1 MIRHPEPPTS
11 TPIPAAV
18 LAPAPA
24 PQRTAPAP
32 GPAPGSSGPDWPHLS
47 GDDLALVALL
57 GLPFLSWDRLRALL
71 QGRTPSQAWAA
82 VCHGQ
87 AGPGLRRAAAA
98 GPPLAELAA
107 TYATV
112 PFARH
117 GSPRY
122 PPALAADHEAPAAV
136 FWRGDLSV
144 LDRPRVALVGTRRC
158 THYGRDVARQL
169 GHELAQAGVCV
180 VSGLAAGIDGAAHE
194 GALVGVAEAEA
205 DGGAPGRPVAVV
217 GSGLDIV
224 YPRRHAR
231 LWERVAEAGVVLTE
245 APLGAR
251 PEPWRFPARNRIIA
265 ALAHVLVVV
274 ESRATGGSMHT
285 VRAAEERG
293 VPVLAVPG
301 PVRSRASEGTNLLLS
316 QGCHPAC
323 DTQDVLAALAL
334 RTAGLPGPVGYLP
347 HPERPEP
354 EGLAAA
360 VLAAVDWTP
369 TAVEQVLARTDLPVP
384 AVSAAL
390 NRLEQDGWVAREAG
404 WWQRC

>member
-1 MIRHPEPPTS
+1 MTGSATHD
-11 TPIPAAV
+11 
-18 LAPAPA
+18 LA
-24 PQRTAPAP
+24 
-32 GPAPGSSGPDWPHLS
+32 

-57 GLPFLSWDRLRALL
+57 GLPYLSFDRLGALL
-71 QGRTPSQAWAA
+71 DGRTASQAWAA
-82 VCHGQ
+82 VCQGQ

-98 GPPLAELAA
+98 GPPLTDLAA
-107 TYATV
+107 AYASTPV
-112 PFARH
+112 ARL
-117 GSPRY
+117 GSPGY
-122 PPALAADHEAPAAV
+122 PSALAADHEAPVAI
-136 FWRGDLSV
+136 FWRGDLGV
-144 LDRPRVALVGTRRC
+144 LDQPRVALVGTRRC
-158 THYGRDVARQL
+158 THYGREVARQL
-169 GHELAQAGVCV
+169 GRELAQAGVCV

-194 GALVGVAEAEA
+194 GALVGVADA
-205 DGGAPGRPVAVV
+205 DACPPGRPPGRPAAVV
-217 GSGLDIV
+217 GSGLDVV

-231 LWERVAEAGVVLTE
+231 LWERVATAGVVLTE

-265 ALAHVLVVV
+265 ALAQVLVVV

-301 PVRSRASEGTNLLLS
+301 PVRSRASDGTNLLLS

-334 RTAGLPGPVGYLP
+334 CTAGSDPL
-347 HPERPEP
+347 RPSWEAP
-354 EGLAAA
+354 SRPQPDTTAAA
-360 VLAAVDWTP
+360 VLAAVDWSP
-369 TAVEQVLARTDLPVP
+369 TAVEQVLDRTDLPVP

-390 NRLEQDGWVAREAG
+390 NRLEQDGWVGREAG